1 MNKIKKIAVLFCLM
15 CIIMAPVQHVRAE
28 MWGTNMG
35 ASGMKQGLEE
45 IFEEIKK
52 AINSSVKMMSIK
64 QATSTIEDLLY
75 GGSSSPRNISNFEDF
90 IINDPKNKAV
100 TYGEDFLTSALR
112 GTTSGDYTPAGG
124 SSGGDALGQAIE
136 SGGNSVLDGWK
147 GKNQPSVDYAEH
159 CTGGGYFAGGDYKCL
174 TAIAANHL
182 NTPIGMALATD
193 TATSAKYVAEQK
205 VQDLTAKSS
214 GVLPAKDAQGNT
226 KIPSSMVEVIQNQQ
240 VNLPLE
246 ALANGDSNVFSSV
259 IQSFATTLI
268 VGVVERGLGEVQ
280 SSVGANMQAI
290 SGQMSSEMNN
300 MSSQLGPEFQ
310 YSGGSYNSGKQMQ
323 QSSTWTNPDT
333 GTTYNGGATTP
344 TTAATPTTTPTAVGS

>member
-1 MNKIKKIAVLFCLM
+1 
-15 CIIMAPVQHVRAE
+15 
-28 MWGTNMG
+28 
-35 ASGMKQGLEE
+35 
-45 IFEEIKK
+45 
-52 AINSSVKMMSIK
+52 
-64 QATSTIEDLLY
+64 
-75 GGSSSPRNISNFEDF
+75 
-90 IINDPKNKAV
+90 
-100 TYGEDFLTSALR
+100 LR

-136 SGGNSVLDGWK
+136 SAGNSVIDSWK
-147 GKNQPSVDYAEH
+147 GENQPSVDYAEH
-159 CTGGGYFAGGDYKCL
+159 CTGGDFFADGNYKCFS
-174 TAIAANHL
+174 AIMAKPE

-193 TATSAKYVAEQK
+193 AAMSAKYAAEQK

-333 GTTYNGGATTP
+333 GTTYNGGATTSGS
-344 TTAATPTTTPTAVGS
+344 TSGTSTGGSGSSGTYQGNLDSSGNAVDTVDG